1 MMFSTLDILLMNDE
15 KNIGA
20 KTEDWEK
27 QIDLAQSPKKKFPLK
42 VKEDLSKTDLNFS
55 DPQINP
61 KVKNHKRK
69 EEVKTVT
76 IGKKKSK
83 NNKNLF

>member
-1 MMFSTLDILLMNDE
+1 MFSTLDILLMNDE
-15 KNIGA
+15 KNIDS

-42 VKEDLSKTDLNFS
+42 VKEDLSKTDLSFS
-55 DPQINP
+55 EPSIAP
-61 KVKNHKRK
+61 KVKTKKRK
-69 EEVKTVT
+69 EEVKTVS
-76 IGKKKSK
+76 IGNKKSK